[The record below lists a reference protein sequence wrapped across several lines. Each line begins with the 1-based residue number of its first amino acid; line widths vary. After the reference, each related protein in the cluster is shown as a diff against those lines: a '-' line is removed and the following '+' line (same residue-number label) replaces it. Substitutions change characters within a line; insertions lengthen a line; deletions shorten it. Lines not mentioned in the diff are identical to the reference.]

1 MYYLLHQ
8 VRPGGAHTIDM
19 ILHNVVPMF
28 EDFVW
33 VRARSHL
40 ATTMYFF
47 CRHARTFILMTM
59 QPISDDV
66 VTTSKICSNQVRM
79 DPQ

>member
-19 ILHNVVPMF
+19 ILHTVVPMF

-33 VRARSHL
+33 VRARSRQRCI
-40 ATTMYFF
+40 FF

-59 QPISDDV
+59 QPISDDM
-66 VTTSKICSNQVRM
+66 VTTSKICANQVRT